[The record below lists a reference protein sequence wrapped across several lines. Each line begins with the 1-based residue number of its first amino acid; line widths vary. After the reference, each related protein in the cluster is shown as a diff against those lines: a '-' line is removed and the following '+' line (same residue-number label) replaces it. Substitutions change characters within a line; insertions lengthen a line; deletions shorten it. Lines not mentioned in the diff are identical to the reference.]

1 MMGVETIR
9 RTECVVADYETLLYE
24 EVDGVAWVTMNR
36 PDALN
41 AFNFQMQR
49 ELKDIWRSL
58 RRSSDVRCAVLT
70 GAGDRSFCVGID
82 REESMG
88 SWRSA
93 DDFGKND
100 LAANGQPPGWGPW
113 HSDDPGENIGPKTN
127 DLWKPVIAAVN
138 GMACGGAFYL
148 LGEVDIIIAAEHA
161 TFFDPHVTFGMTACY
176 ESMHMLQKMPFG
188 EIMRVAL
195 LGASERMTAK
205 RAFDI
210 GLVSEV
216 VPGEE
221 LRDAAAWVA
230 NTIAQS
236 PPIPVQGTVRSLW
249 LARELSRMQALDAA
263 KVVIK
268 LGSDPQSLF
277 DGQQSF
283 SSGERKKPRLR

>member
-1 MMGVETIR
+1 MP
-9 RTECVVADYETLLYE
+9 DYETLLYE

-49 ELKDIWRSL
+49 ELKDVWRSL

-70 GAGDRSFCVGID
+70 GAGERAFCVGID

-216 VPGEE
+216 VPGEQ
-221 LRDAAAWVA
+221 LREAAAWVA

-283 SSGERKKPRLR
+283 SGGERKKPRLR

>member
-1 MMGVETIR
+1 MP
-9 RTECVVADYETLLYE
+9 DYETLLYE

-49 ELKDIWRSL
+49 ELKDVWRSL

-70 GAGDRSFCVGID
+70 GAGERAFCVGID

-216 VPGEE
+216 VPGEQ
-221 LRDAAAWVA
+221 LREAAAWVA

-277 DGQQSF
+277 DGQQ
-283 SSGERKKPRLR
+283 